1 MRLVPGVM
9 LRVDDLTVRLGGRE
23 VLRAVSL
30 DVHAGELVALV
41 GPNGAGKTTLLAA
54 IAGDLTPTAGTI
66 LLDGVDVATWRPQ
79 HAARH
84 RAVLP
89 QEHHLAFGFPAVEV
103 VRMGRTPWVGTDRED
118 DDEVAVAEA
127 MARTDTLALAP
138 RPFPTLSG
146 GEKARVAFARVLA
159 QQTALV
165 LLDEPTAALDL
176 RHQDQVLAEAHR
188 LTRTPAA
195 GGGTPHAVV
204 AVVHDLTIAAAYAD
218 RICVLADG
226 RLVADGAPVD
236 VLTPELVGRVYD
248 HAVDVFEHRGR
259 LVVLPHRSHAA
270 APTGP
275 AESPAPPHPIGYQES
290 PWIRTP

>member
-1 MRLVPGVM
+1 MPHAM
-9 LRVDDLTVRLGGRE
+9 LRVHDVTIRLGGRE
-23 VLRAVSL
+23 VLCGVSL
-30 DVHAGELVALV
+30 DVRPGELVALV
-41 GPNGAGKTTLLAA
+41 GPNGAGKTTLLSA
-54 IAGDLTPTAGTI
+54 IAGDLEPSAGTI
-66 LLDGVDVATWRPQ
+66 LLDDVDVAGWRP
-79 HAARH
+79 HRAARH

-118 DDEVAVAEA
+118 DDEVVVAEA

-138 RPFPTLSG
+138 RLFPSLSG

-159 QQTALV
+159 QQTALI

-188 LTRTPAA
+188 LSRIPAA
-195 GGGTPHAVV
+195 GGASHAVV

-218 RICVLADG
+218 RICVLAGG
-226 RLVADGAPVD
+226 RLVADGPPGD
-236 VLTPELVGRVYD
+236 VLTPELVEHVYD
-248 HAVDVFEHRGR
+248 HPVDVFEHRGR

-270 APTGP
+270 APTGS
-275 AESPAPPHPIGYQES
+275 AESPAPHHPIGHQEP
-290 PWIRTP
+290 PWICTP